1 MNNLLKVCVL
11 AGAVIVFAGCS
22 SRPISK
28 TYQAV
33 KRAYHTTGK
42 VYRTTK
48 AVAELVNPL
57 EYIYLSEQSG
67 ERPGLLE
74 TPGGG
79 SEWVYDAQSG
89 QIVLRDTA
97 LQP

>member
-11 AGAVIVFAGCS
+11 AAAVIVFTGCS
-22 SRPISK
+22 ARPISK
-28 TYQAV
+28 TYNAM

-57 EYIYLSEQSG
+57 EYIYLSEHSG
-67 ERPGLLE
+67 ERPSLLA
-74 TPGGG
+74 TPDGD
-79 SEWVYDAQSG
+79 SEWVYDARSG
-89 QIVLRDTA
+89 QVVLRDKA